1 MLQCSVPPNQ
11 PQALPIRQQAQDV
24 PQCSLPPNQPQAQA
38 PPTAPQL
45 PPIPPVFPISDNVSL
60 AVGQSGQ
67 RTNAQLL
74 YGPLVHKL
82 MKIDCCVADSQQL

>member
-1 MLQCSVPPNQ
+1 M
-11 PQALPIRQQAQDV
+11 
-24 PQCSLPPNQPQAQA
+24 PQCSLPPNQPQAQAQA

-67 RTNAQLL
+67 CINAQLL
-74 YGPLVHKL
+74 YGPLVPKTDEDRLLCGTAKNCNVQEMLH
-82 MKIDCCVADSQQL
+82 M